1 MVVLL
6 AVRFLA
12 ELGML
17 AALAW
22 GGWHLTDS
30 TVLSLLL
37 ALALPAVAA
46 TVWGLW
52 VAPKA
57 RRRLADPARLAVEVT
72 LFAAAFLALQAGGAS
87 LQTMLV
93 GVSLW
98 AAFLVS
104 VPARGHELDQRVS

>member
-22 GGWHLTDS
+22 GGWHLTGS
-30 TVLSLLL
+30 TAPALLL

-46 TVWGLW
+46 TVWGMW

-72 LFAAAFLALQAGGAS
+72 LFAAAFLALQAGGAT
-87 LQTMLV
+87 LQTMVV
-93 GVSLW
+93 GVLLW

-104 VPARGHELDQRVS
+104 VPARGHEPAVRAG

>member
-22 GGWHLTDS
+22 GGWRLTES
-30 TVLSLLL
+30 NALSLLL
-37 ALALPAVAA
+37 ALALPAAAA
-46 TVWGLW
+46 TTWGLW

-57 RRRLADPARLAVEVT
+57 SHRLADPARLAVEVT
-72 LFAAAFLALQAGGAS
+72 LFAAAFLALQAGEAT
-87 LQTMLV
+87 LPKMLV
-93 GVSLW
+93 GVALW
-98 AAFLVS
+98 VAFLVS
-104 VPARGHELDQRVS
+104 VPARGHELDTPAG

>member
-17 AALAW
+17 VAL
-22 GGWHLTDS
+22 
-30 TVLSLLL
+30 
-37 ALALPAVAA
+37 A

-57 RRRLADPARLAVEVT
+57 RRRLPDPTRLAVEVT
-72 LFAAAFLALQAGGAS
+72 LFAAAFLALQAGEAS
-87 LQTMLV
+87 LSAMV
-93 GVSLW
+93 AGVSLW
-98 AAFLVS
+98 AAFLIS
-104 VPARGHELDQRVS
+104 VPARGHELNQRVR

>member
-37 ALALPAVAA
+37 ALALPAAAA

-52 VAPKA
+52 VAPRA
-57 RRRLADPARLAVEVT
+57 RRRLADPTRLAVEVT
-72 LFAAAFLALQAGGAS
+72 LFAAAFLALQAGEAS
-87 LQTMLV
+87 VQTMVV

-104 VPARGHELDQRVS
+104 VPARGHEPAQRAG